1 MYGRWLVLIIGNV
14 QINFGVN
21 LAEMLEL
28 NTKVNIDHYLQF
40 ILTINSVIVL
50 RKSVNY
56 SASRNTNSTNII
68 ACLLPVMM

>member
-1 MYGRWLVLIIGNV
+1 MLIIGNV